1 MHNQATKIFLN
12 FFLKGAVKKEASE
25 NKCSDLQKR
34 ERCICFC
41 DMIKLQ

>member
-1 MHNQATKIFLN
+1 MEFCSMGRFYGNGI
-12 FFLKGAVKKEASE
+12 KGAVKKEASE